1 VHGVLDRAALFGP
14 LHFARLQV
22 CKFLILFFFAIFCS
36 RSCQAPNFSKT
47 CCFKCRLLTHQ
58 QTVHCD
64 QCGVCRVGKPGD
76 FQHCARCDVCV
87 RRESFVG
94 HPCVPGAHRG
104 NCPICCETMRVG
116 QSADAVVVS
125 LCGHPMHDKCLA
137 RYVEYD
143 NYKCPLCSRLLGDMS
158 KQFAELHDQVLA
170 QPMPPTYSLARSRV
184 RCICCSAVS
193 VVPFHFLGHECLK
206 CGSFNTQVLA
216 TDGLPEIRSAL
227 PAEVMDVE
235 AMDISE

>member
-1 VHGVLDRAALFGP
+1 
-14 LHFARLQV
+14 
-22 CKFLILFFFAIFCS
+22 
-36 RSCQAPNFSKT
+36 
-47 CCFKCRLLTHQ
+47 
-58 QTVHCD
+58 
-64 QCGVCRVGKPGD
+64 
-76 FQHCARCDVCV
+76 
-87 RRESFVG
+87 
-94 HPCVPGAHRG
+94 
-104 NCPICCETMRVG
+104 MRVG

-125 LCGHPMHDKCLA
+125 LCGHPMHEKCLA

-170 QPMPPTYSLARSRV
+170 QPMPPTYAQARSRI

-206 CGSFNTQVLA
+206 CRSFNTQVLA